1 MLLDADALQAIARGA
16 AVLGTGGGGD
26 PHIGLLMALQAI
38 DESGPPRLVT
48 LDELPAEGLLMPCGM
63 MGAPTVSIEKID
75 NGGEGVRLREEVE
88 RHFARPVV
96 ALLSSEIGGSNALI
110 PICWAAQMGL
120 PVLDAD
126 GMGRAFPELPQVSM
140 HVAGISPSP
149 AFLTDE
155 RGNVLVT
162 TASTGE
168 WLERIHR
175 KVTIEMGGSA
185 ATTEYI
191 LTVEEARTA
200 VIQGSVSL
208 AHRIGRTIREA
219 RVDPVGALIDALGA
233 VRLLDGKVT
242 DVERNTTGGFVF
254 GHAIVEGLRED
265 AGRLLRIEIQNENL
279 AVLDEGRV
287 IASVPDLIA
296 VLDSEIAEAIPTER
310 LRYGQRVTVIAFPC
324 DPIWRTPRGLE
335 VAGPRAFGYDFDHEP
350 VEALHG

>member
-1 MLLDADALQAIARGA
+1 MLLDEHALQAIARGA

-26 PHIGLLMALQAI
+26 PHIGLLMALQAL
-38 DESGPPRLVT
+38 EENGPATLVT
-48 LDELPAEGLLMPCGM
+48 LDDLPPEGLLLPCGM

-75 NGGEGVRLREEVE
+75 NGSEGQRLREMVE
-88 RHFARPVV
+88 ERFGRPVV
-96 ALLSSEIGGSNALI
+96 ALMSSEIGGSNALL
-110 PICWAAQMGL
+110 PICWATQMGL

-155 RGNVLVT
+155 RGNMLVT
-162 TASTGE
+162 TAASGE

-175 KVTIEMGGSA
+175 RVTIEMGGSA
-185 ATTEYI
+185 ATAEYI
-191 LTVEEARTA
+191 LTVEQARTA
-200 VIQGSVSL
+200 TIQGSVSL
-208 AHRIGRTIREA
+208 AHRIGRTIMDAVTE
-219 RVDPVGALIDALGA
+219 PVAALIAELRA
-233 VRLLDGKVT
+233 YRLIDGKVT

-254 GHAIVEGLRED
+254 GSAIVEGLREH

-279 AVLDEGRV
+279 AVLEEGRV
-287 IASVPDLIA
+287 LASVPDLIA

-324 DPIWRTPRGLE
+324 DPIWRTEGGLA
-335 VAGPRAFGYDFDHEP
+335 VAGPQAFGYDFDYEP
-350 VEALHG
+350 VEALYG